1 MAKTDG
7 GDDITHRDIT
17 VDTSDDDIGDRK
29 QSFPEAVKGIG
40 DALFKNYEDKTSY
53 LSSENILGTIR
64 CDVLNEYMESSY
76 GIRFPVLDL
85 VVSSVKSRRQSQKGY
100 GKEKFIEA
108 LSKLSAVFE
117 SSEGEGEK
125 RTLQRRF

>member
-1 MAKTDG
+1 MS
-7 GDDITHRDIT
+7 DDITHRDIT
-17 VDTSDDDIGDRK
+17 VDTSEDVDFNKK
-29 QSFPEAVKGIG
+29 QAFPEAVKGIG

-53 LSSENILGTIR
+53 LSAENILGTIR

-85 VVSSVKSRRQSQKGY
+85 IVSEVKSRRQSHNGY

-117 SSEGEGEK
+117 TLEGENEK
-125 RTLQRRF
+125 RNLQRRF